1 MCFSAGH
8 KGALEEERVSKT
20 LSSLVKAR
28 LSPAG
33 REGFEV
39 SSHYSSFDKGWG
51 QSGAESRKTALRLYG
66 VVLVFQKSVL

>member
-39 SSHYSSFDKGWG
+39 SSRYCSFDKGWG
-51 QSGAESRKTALRLYG
+51 QSGAESRKIALRLYG